1 MYEII
6 ARSKVLKIEQYD
18 VIYKYEC
25 SESIDFFNEDLFNKY
40 NKNNEIFIIIY
51 ENKLLGVFTLRD
63 DNFILNDT
71 EYSCVKIDYFY
82 VCKKYRTYGLGT
94 LILTDI
100 IWIVKRFRKGT
111 NYILADSLVESC
123 MFYLKKGFDYY
134 KSTKSENSEYNI
146 ITMYKKI
153 R

>member
-71 EYSCVKIDYFY
+71 EYACVKIDYFY

-146 ITMYKKI
+146 ITMYKRI

>member
-6 ARSKVLKIEQYD
+6 ARSKVLKLDKYD
-18 VIYKYEC
+18 IIYDYES
-25 SESIDFFNEDLFNKY
+25 SESMEFFTKSHFDKY
-40 NKNNEIFIIIY
+40 NKDSEIFIIIH
-51 ENKLLGVFTLRD
+51 ENKLLGVFTLKD
-63 DNFILNDT
+63 DIFKLNDNK
-71 EYSCVKIDYFY
+71 YDCVKIDYFY
-82 VCKKYRTYGLGT
+82 IYKKYRTYGLGT

-100 IWIVKRFRKGT
+100 LWIVKRFRTKT
-111 NYILADSLVESC
+111 NYILADSLVDSC

-134 KSTKSENSEYNI
+134 KSSKSEDGQFNI

>member
-51 ENKLLGVFTLRD
+51 KNKLLGVFTLRD

-71 EYSCVKIDYFY
+71 EYACVKIDYFY